1 MKESVNQSILQASLQ
16 VSGPRRELLIASLGC
31 LMGTSLLLLGIQFYQ
46 DADAY
51 LEQSQSPKNYFTLNK
66 KVSGGALVN
75 LGKNDQNFGPDELLE
90 IRQTEGVRRLGGFS
104 RNQFPVTVYI
114 WPTGTVGLGAAAKAD
129 LFFESIPDEFLDFI
143 PPDWKWEENASFV
156 PIMVPKFYLDL
167 WNFGLAPS
175 RVEYPSLSTKA
186 ASGMPIEIFIGKSRE
201 ATLEGR
207 FVAFSKRI
215 NSVLVPESF
224 LRWANQKY
232 GQPDAGK
239 FFFLWEE
246 GTISGPP
253 ISPSALSALRNEAK
267 FTEWEVSPLDQPA
280 NRIPAAEALA
290 EPVASDG
297 PSRIILEVVDNPSP
311 ALHALI
317 EEMGYEMNREFPEQ
331 DLIKKALNGLFLG
344 MVGIGLIISILS
356 ISTFASSFRLVVG
369 RASEPTRNLILL
381 GFSKDQISRVFFH
394 RFIRLF
400 STTLLGA
407 VLVSWASKYYL
418 AEKAK
423 DLGFESESG
432 LSAISLACLA
442 VYAALYLILNKRVIE
457 KSVGELVNQPS
468 SPIRHP

>member
-1 MKESVNQSILQASLQ
+1 
-16 VSGPRRELLIASLGC
+16 
-31 LMGTSLLLLGIQFYQ
+31 
-46 DADAY
+46 
-51 LEQSQSPKNYFTLNK
+51 
-66 KVSGGALVN
+66 
-75 LGKNDQNFGPDELLE
+75 
-90 IRQTEGVRRLGGFS
+90 
-104 RNQFPVTVYI
+104 
-114 WPTGTVGLGAAAKAD
+114 
-129 LFFESIPDEFLDFI
+129 
-143 PPDWKWEENASFV
+143 
-156 PIMVPKFYLDL
+156 MVPKFYLDL

-175 RVEYPSLSTKA
+175 RVEYPLSTKA
-186 ASGMPIEIFIGKSRE
+186 ASGMPIEILSAKAE

-239 FFFLWEE
+239 FFFLWKE

-253 ISPSALSALRNEAK
+253 ISPSALSALRNEAN

-369 RASEPTRNLILL
+369 RASEPTRILSSW
-381 GFSKDQISRVFFH
+381 GFQKIKFQEFS
-394 RFIRLF
+394 FIGSSDSF
-400 STTLLGA
+400 PPP
-407 VLVSWASKYYL
+407 SWERS
-418 AEKAK
+418 
-423 DLGFESESG
+423 
-432 LSAISLACLA
+432 
-442 VYAALYLILNKRVIE
+442 
-457 KSVGELVNQPS
+457 S
-468 SPIRHP
+468 SPGQASTILPKRQRIWVSRANPDYRQSPLPVLPSMRRST